1 MNIGRVFLMLLHLKR
16 RKEMNVKK
24 LSMSVI
30 SALAIISAPAYAIT
44 AEEQLAISEAIAAPS
59 SLNVEENL
67 ASLAAQY
74 PDAIVEIAS
83 ASMLSCPMPSDAGAI
98 KVGVCTEAQLL
109 SIVQAAMTIAP
120 EQAEAIALAAAK
132 AGLSGEAITTAA
144 ITAGIDPT
152 LIATATAAGPAVGDT
167 NTGSRRSSLLN
178 RGSGV
183 SPS

>member
-1 MNIGRVFLMLLHLKR
+1 M
-16 RKEMNVKK
+16 
-24 LSMSVI
+24 
-30 SALAIISAPAYAIT
+30 
-44 AEEQLAISEAIAAPS
+44 
-59 SLNVEENL
+59 
-67 ASLAAQY
+67 
-74 PDAIVEIAS
+74 
-83 ASMLSCPMPSDAGAI
+83 
-98 KVGVCTEAQLL
+98 
-109 SIVQAAMTIAP
+109 AP